1 MSTNSNTD
9 TRPESFPR
17 VILCR
22 LFSFAAVLSLWHIP
36 DWAAAVI
43 YSIGV
48 VPYYVPYPAAS
59 SCPAP
64 DWLRPAWFGVG
75 AIMVAAYIFL
85 PSPPPTGSVIPPAFK
100 YGGLAL
106 LAVQVAFDIYRRK
119 RFNELDRNAY
129 ALQRTVSKQ

>member
-1 MSTNSNTD
+1 MSTNSNTG

-22 LFSFAAVLSLWHIP
+22 LFSFAGVVSLWHIP

-43 YSIGV
+43 YCIGL

-59 SCPAP
+59 PCPAP
-64 DWLRPAWFGVG
+64 AWLRPAWFGV
-75 AIMVAAYIFL
+75 AAVMVAAYIFL
-85 PSPPPTGSVIPPAFK
+85 PSPPPPGNVIPPAFK

-106 LAVQVAFDIYRRK
+106 LVVQVAFDLYRRK
-119 RFNELDRNAY
+119 RFNELDRN
-129 ALQRTVSKQ
+129 S